1 MRYDH
6 GCVYICFFVPRA
18 ITMSKAF
25 HLWLMLCLIP
35 ISIPIFGCGGDDQ
48 PQLVE
53 EERPGQFRQMA
64 EDAADGEDDVTE
76 R

>member
-1 MRYDH
+1 
-6 GCVYICFFVPRA
+6 
-18 ITMSKAF
+18 MSKAF

-35 ISIPIFGCGGDDQ
+35 ISIPIFGCRGDDQ

-64 EDAADGEDDVTE
+64 EDAAEGEDDVTE